1 MADAI
6 EAILGE
12 TREAAA
18 RRVLA
23 RLRSY
28 VEHESPSGDHA
39 RCAALAERIAADARA
54 LGGIV
59 DLLDAPEVGRH
70 VRAEFAANKDA
81 QPPLLVLG
89 HLDTVHPVGT
99 LARQPFEAQNHRVCG
114 PGIYDMKA
122 GVALMLE
129 AIGLLQRSGRKNERR
144 IVLLVTC
151 DEEVGSHTG
160 RPHIEA
166 AARGAHAVLV
176 PEPSLA
182 DGSVKTSRKG
192 VATYRLTAHG
202 RAAHAGIEPEKGV
215 NAVVELAHQVIALQQ
230 IAAQFADGSITVGT
244 VSGGTATNVVPALAA
259 ASVDVRFATIADGDQ
274 IDAALKRLAPHTPG
288 SRIEIEQTDWRPP
301 LERTPGVVALYDRAR
316 ALAATLGMELGEG
329 GTGGGSDGCLTAALG
344 VPTLDGLGPRGGGAH
359 SVYEHVLIDDL
370 PFRLAFYSHL
380 LEQL

>member
-6 EAILGE
+6 EAVLGE

-39 RCAALAERIAADARA
+39 RCAALAERIASDART
-54 LGGIV
+54 LGANAN
-59 DLLDAPEVGRH
+59 LLDAPGMGRH
-70 VRAEFAANKDA
+70 VRAEFAANQDA
-81 QPPLLVLG
+81 PPLLVLG

-99 LARQPFEAQNHRVCG
+99 LERQPFTTLNHRACG

-129 AIGLLQRSGRKNERR
+129 AIALLQRSGRKNARR

-151 DEEVGSHTG
+151 DEEIGSHTG

-215 NAVVELAHQVIALQQ
+215 NAVVELAHQVLALQQ

-244 VSGGTATNVVPALAA
+244 VSGGTATNVVPALAT
-259 ASVDVRFATIADGDQ
+259 ASVDVRFASIAAGER
-274 IDAALKRLAPHTPG
+274 IDTELNKIAPRTSG
-288 SRIEIEQTDWRPP
+288 ARVEVERTDWRPP
-301 LERTPGVVALYDRAR
+301 LERSPGVVALYERAR
-316 ALAATLGMELGEG
+316 GIAETLGMQLGEG

-359 SVYEHVLIDDL
+359 SVDEHVLIDDL
-370 PFRLAFYSHL
+370 PFRLAFYSRL
-380 LEQL
+380 LEEL